1 MKAGQSAKRVAT
13 GKSALILLATSD
25 PLFAALCKQALEA
38 ATNQKTLVAVSPPEL
53 LEKAREL
60 APRHLVLDADGQ
72 DVAALAALATKVM
85 LVSDAPIVFVSAYL
99 APGSTGLSSLLQSIP
114 ATFVQKPQGP
124 SSLSLADEEGTPFVA
139 TLQAALAAQQSEDV
153 AADELDT
160 GWDTKESRPR
170 RKAGA
175 AHD

>member
-1 MKAGQSAKRVAT
+1 VKADQSAQRVAT

-25 PLFAALCKQALEA
+25 PVFAALCKRALEA
-38 ATNQKTLVAVSPPEL
+38 ATSQQILVAVSPPEL

-60 APRHLVLDADGQ
+60 APQHLVLDADGQ
-72 DVAALAALATKVM
+72 DVAALATLATKVM
-85 LVSDAPIVFVSAYL
+85 LVSGAPIVFVSAYL

-139 TLQAALAAQQSEDV
+139 ALQAALAAQQNEDV

>member
-1 MKAGQSAKRVAT
+1 VKPSQSAKRVAT

-25 PLFAALCKQALEA
+25 PVFAALCKRALEA
-38 ATNQKTLVAVSPPEL
+38 ATSQQTLLVAVSPAEL

-60 APRHLVLDADGQ
+60 APHHLVLDTDGQ
-72 DVAALAALATKVM
+72 DVAALAALATKMM
-85 LVSDAPIVFVSAYL
+85 LVSGAPIVFVSAYL

-114 ATFVQKPQGP
+114 ASFVQKPQGP

-139 TLQAALAAQQSEDV
+139 ALQAAIASQQNEDA

-175 AHD
+175 AP